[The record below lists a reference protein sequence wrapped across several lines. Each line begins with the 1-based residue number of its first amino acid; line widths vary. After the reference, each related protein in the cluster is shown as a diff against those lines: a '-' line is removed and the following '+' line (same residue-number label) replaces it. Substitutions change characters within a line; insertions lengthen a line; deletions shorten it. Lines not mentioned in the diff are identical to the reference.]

1 MKVDNAII
9 MAAGTSSRFA
19 PLSYESHK
27 AMTVVRGQVLIERQI
42 NQLREAGV
50 PKIYIVTG
58 YKKEQF
64 DYLVDKYNVE
74 LIHNSDFLNRHNNS
88 SIWAARSVLAN
99 SYICSSDNYFSCN
112 PFEKEVD
119 DTYYAAE
126 YSDGHTDE
134 WCMTEDE
141 NGYIDSVTIGG
152 EKAWYMLG
160 HTFWSHK
167 FSALFLSILEKEY
180 DNKGTAGKL
189 WEKIYMEHLD
199 ILKMRIRKYEPGVI
213 YEFDTM
219 DELREFDSTYITDT
233 RSSLIKK
240 VARAIGTT
248 EDRIVHITTLKNDTA
263 AAVGFEF
270 DCGKDHFRYLYSTGA
285 LEKQSQDKTCA
296 VE

>member
-27 AMTVVRGQVLIERQI
+27 AMTVVRGEVLIERQI
-42 NQLREAGV
+42 RQLREAGV

-64 DYLVDKYNVE
+64 DYLVEKFDVE
-74 LIHNSDFLNRHNNS
+74 LLHNPDFLERNNNG

-99 SYICSSDNYFSCN
+99 SYICSSDNYFCRN
-112 PFEKEVD
+112 PFERNVD
-119 DTYYAAE
+119 DSYYAAE

-141 NGYIDSVTIGG
+141 NGYISSVTIGG
-152 EKAWYMLG
+152 DRAWYMLG
-160 HTFWSHK
+160 HTFWSRG
-167 FSALFLSILEKEY
+167 FSSLFLSILEKEY
-180 DNKGTAGKL
+180 HSKETAGKL
-189 WEKIYMEHLD
+189 WETIYMEHLD
-199 ILKMRIRKYEPGVI
+199 VLKMRIRKYEPGVI
-213 YEFDTM
+213 HEFDTM
-219 DELREFDSTYITDT
+219 DELRKFDPTYVTDT

-240 VARAIGTT
+240 AAKTLGTT
-248 EDRIVHITTLKNDTA
+248 EDKIIHITSLKNDTA

-270 DCGKDHFRYLYSTGA
+270 DCGMDHFKYLYGNGR
-285 LEKQSQDKTCA
+285 LEKQ
-296 VE
+296 

>member
-27 AMTVVRGQVLIERQI
+27 AMTVVRGEVLIERQI
-42 NQLREAGV
+42 NQLREAGI

-64 DYLVDKYNVE
+64 DYLAEKYDVE
-74 LIHNSDFLNRHNNS
+74 LIHNPHFLNRNNNG
-88 SIWAARSVLAN
+88 SIWAAKSVLAN
-99 SYICSSDNYFSCN
+99 SYICSSDNYFCYN

-119 DTYYAAE
+119 DSYYAAE
-126 YSDGHTDE
+126 YADGHTEE

-141 NGYIDSVTIGG
+141 NGYINSVTIGG
-152 EKAWYMLG
+152 DRAWYMLG
-160 HTFWSHK
+160 HTFWSSE
-167 FSALFLSILEKEY
+167 FSSLFLSILEKEY
-180 DNKGTAGKL
+180 NNKETAGKL
-189 WEKIYMEHLD
+189 WEKIYIEHLD
-199 ILKMRIRKYEPGVI
+199 VLKMRIRKYEPGII

-219 DELREFDSTYITDT
+219 DELRKFDPSYVTDT

-240 VARAIGTT
+240 VARTIGTT
-248 EDRIVHITTLKNDTA
+248 EDRIIHITTLKSNST

-270 DCGKDHFRYLYSTGA
+270 DCGIDHFKYLYSNGK
-285 LEKQSQDKTCA
+285 LEK
-296 VE
+296 VI